1 MDKSKLCKNIKTSAK
16 IILFFIL
23 IYIYILAEIAI
34 LFSTVLIYEPIQSV
48 AEIDWFN
55 LSKALDSFLLA
66 LIFNSIP
73 LIISILI
80 RFWAKNVYKIIVLLS
95 ALIMLIQFF
104 VIYVALMQGT

>member
-48 AEIDWFN
+48 AEICRFN
-55 LSKALDSFLLA
+55 LSKAAAGLLLA

>member
-23 IYIYILAEIAI
+23 SCIYIFAEIII
-34 LFSTVLIYEPIQSV
+34 LFSTVLIYKPIQSV

-73 LIISILI
+73 LIMSILI

-104 VIYVALMQGT
+104 VIYMGFIQQA

>member
-34 LFSTVLIYEPIQSV
+34 LFSTVLIDEPIQSV

-95 ALIMLIQFF
+95 ALIMLIQFI
-104 VIYVALMQGT
+104 VIYIGFIQ